1 MSTDDVVAGRSSW
14 SYALPMD
21 HAAHEPGTVP
31 DCPECR
37 AFSYE
42 PGWYRSL
49 REEHVSGREPLVLH
63 EVEPLE
69 IVLPEAGLKDIV
81 VPELEG
87 TRLEDED
94 H

>member
-1 MSTDDVVAGRSSW
+1 
-14 SYALPMD
+14 MD

-49 REEHVSGREPLVLH
+49 REEHASGREPLVIPEAERLQ
-63 EVEPLE
+63 
-69 IVLPEAGLKDIV
+69 IVLPEAGLPEVV
-81 VPELEG
+81 VPDLEE
-87 TRLEDED
+87 TRPEDED
-94 H
+94 R

>member
-1 MSTDDVVAGRSSW
+1 
-14 SYALPMD
+14 MD

-49 REEHVSGREPLVLH
+49 REEHVSGREPLLIPEVL
-63 EVEPLE
+63 PIE
-69 IVLPEAGLKDIV
+69 IVLADVGVPEVV
-81 VPELEG
+81 VPDLEE
-87 TRLEDED
+87 TRPEEEDR
-94 H
+94 

>member
-1 MSTDDVVAGRSSW
+1 
-14 SYALPMD
+14 MD

-49 REEHVSGREPLVLH
+49 RAEHASGREPLVIP
-63 EVEPLE
+63 EPERLE
-69 IVLPEAGLKDIV
+69 IVLPEAGLSDVV
-81 VPELEG
+81 VPELEN
-87 TRLEDED
+87 TLPDDED
-94 H
+94 R

>member
-1 MSTDDVVAGRSSW
+1 
-14 SYALPMD
+14 MD

-49 REEHVSGREPLVLH
+49 RAEHASGREPLVIP
-63 EVEPLE
+63 EAAPTE
-69 IVLPEAGLKDIV
+69 IIHADASLPEVV
-81 VPELEG
+81 VPDLEETG
-87 TRLEDED
+87 LEDEER
-94 H
+94 

>member
-1 MSTDDVVAGRSSW
+1 
-14 SYALPMD
+14 MD

-49 REEHVSGREPLVLH
+49 REEHVSGREPLLIP
-63 EVEPLE
+63 EVAPIE
-69 IVLPEAGLKDIV
+69 IVLADVGVPEVV
-81 VPELEG
+81 VPDLEE
-87 TRLEDED
+87 TRPEEEDR
-94 H
+94 

>member
-1 MSTDDVVAGRSSW
+1 VAAEASR
-14 SYALPMD
+14 SYALEMD

-49 REEHVSGREPLVLH
+49 REEHASGREPLVIPEAEH
-63 EVEPLE
+63 VE
-69 IVLPEAGLKDIV
+69 IVVADVSVAEVV
-81 VPELEG
+81 VPDLEE
-87 TRLEDED
+87 TRPEDED
-94 H
+94 R

>member
-1 MSTDDVVAGRSSW
+1 MAGSAPR
-14 SYALPMD
+14 SYALSMD

-49 REEHVSGREPLVLH
+49 RAEHASGREPLVLP
-63 EVEPLE
+63 EAEPIE
-69 IVLPEAGLKDIV
+69 IVLPDAGLKDVV
-81 VPELEG
+81 VPDLEETG
-87 TRLEDED
+87 PEDD
-94 H
+94 DR